1 MTNDNTSTTN
11 SLLNQKY
18 VTQKNKLDEILK
30 NLVQFSFDVNDKDLH
45 QGLNNLRTSL
55 NEPFQFMV
63 IGEIKAGKSSFINA
77 LLKDHSICDVGAAP
91 VTDRIVQIVHSGI
104 KYEDNVNKFFRK
116 IGMPVPILES
126 IAIVDTPG
134 TNTMEKGH
142 QEITEEFIP
151 NSDLI
156 IFVLF
161 AKNPHTQSAW
171 ELLDFVK
178 EQWKKKIIFVL
189 QQKDLTKPEELEE
202 NIKKV
207 SEYATSRGIDSPN
220 IFPVSADTEWNLI
233 DYDEKNIGVEPTDS
247 SGFDNIKEYISKSIT
262 GGDEKISSVLNTTKV
277 YVEKID
283 IFLLPIK
290 HQIEKNKDIIK
301 AIKTELNDARDDT
314 KILTENLIETILDCY
329 DQISIE
335 KTEDFN
341 SELGFTSLM
350 SRTFSSMFNK
360 KKALKSWIL
369 EIQTDFEKKLTKRI
383 EEKTQ
388 KKTSKLVNSIYD
400 FYNSLLI
407 HFSEIDNENQT
418 FNRKLLRD
426 NQQQLNE
433 IVFEIKSK
441 LSDVLTDDFFNSI
454 LKTNPDKPGKR
465 ILSGGGIALVG
476 TVLMT
481 VTNIAF
487 VDFSGGILTGL
498 GVLFAGG
505 LFFVNKNKI
514 RKEFIEGLDTGKSVL
529 KDMLKERLDMK
540 LNLIYEEIE
549 NILTQFYKFVD
560 KEESD
565 LLPKIETFKNIKK
578 DLEIF

>member
-1 MTNDNTSTTN
+1 MTNNNTSN
-11 SLLNQKY
+11 PLINQKY
-18 VTQKNKLDEILK
+18 IAKKNKLDEILK
-30 NLVQFSFDVNDKDLH
+30 NLVQFSFDINDKDLH
-45 QGLNNLRTSL
+45 QGLNSLRTSL

-77 LLKDHSICDVGAAP
+77 LLKDDSICDVGAAP

-104 KYEDNVNKFFRK
+104 KYEDNVNQYFRK
-116 IGMPVPILES
+116 IGMPVSILES

-189 QQKDLTKPEELEE
+189 QQKDLTKPEELAE

-207 SEYATSRGIDSPN
+207 SEYAMERGIDSPK
-220 IFPVSADTEWNLI
+220 IYPVSADIEWDTINYL
-233 DYDEKNIGVEPTDS
+233 DKDIGVEPVVE
-247 SGFDNIKEYISKSIT
+247 SGFNPVKDYISKSIT
-262 GGDEKISSVLNTTKV
+262 DGNEKITSVLNTTKV
-277 YVEKID
+277 YID
-283 IFLLPIK
+283 KVDQFLNPIK
-290 HQIEKNKDIIK
+290 KQIQKNKDII
-301 AIKTELNDARDDT
+301 ATIKSELSETRENS
-314 KILTENLIETILDCY
+314 KILTDNLIQTILDCY
-329 DQISIE
+329 EQVSIE
-335 KTEDFN
+335 KTEEFN
-341 SELGFTSLM
+341 SELGFGSLM

-369 EIQTDFEKKLTKRI
+369 EIQTGFEKNLTKTI
-383 EEKTQ
+383 EEKSA
-388 KKTSKLVNSIYD
+388 KKTEKLVNSIYD
-400 FYNSLLI
+400 FYNNLLT

-433 IVFEIKSK
+433 IIFEIKSK
-441 LSDVLTDDFFNSI
+441 LSDVLTDEFFNSI

-465 ILSGGGIALVG
+465 ILSGGGIAVIG

-505 LFFVNKNKI
+505 LFFINKNKI
-514 RKEFIEGLDTGKSVL
+514 KKEFSSGLKIGKSVL
-529 KDMLKERLDMK
+529 KEILEEKLDTKMF
-540 LNLIYEEIE
+540 LIYEEIE
-549 NILTQFYKFVD
+549 NILTQFYTFVE
-560 KEESD
+560 KEEKE
-565 LLPKIETFKNIKK
+565 LLPKIEAFKKIKN
-578 DLEIF
+578 DLNNF